1 MPNHL
6 NFRHSQLVLLALV
19 IAGTLV
25 TDPAG
30 LLAQDKKTAAKKT
43 EPAKKADKTATKTT
57 RRQRPADALRE
68 ARGKLKTLIPFQA
81 EIVETVVVRGKK
93 FRATGKY
100 MQGQGNKLRLEF
112 DLEVGRT
119 KGALVQVCDGTTLY
133 TQQKIGV
140 AVQAT
145 KRDVPRILNEL
156 KRMSSG
162 PRPRPGEFEA
172 DLGLGGLAALL
183 ESLDQSMSFIRQREQ
198 TFQKRPFVIIEGTW
212 NATFLEKLTDDD
224 QADDAGLP
232 EYVPDR
238 VRVYIDKTTRFPHR
252 IVYLKKATGQKVLR
266 PMVSLEFRNVQVN
279 APLTDASFVFK
290 PDPSVRVQDV
300 TNAFIQQIKQQVQ
313 SGGAAASGE
322 SGRTG
327 NSPSPR

>member
-6 NFRHSQLVLLALV
+6 NSRHFRLVLLALV
-19 IAGTLV
+19 LTGTLI
-25 TDPAG
+25 PAPNG
-30 LLAQDKKTAAKKT
+30 LLAQDKKKAVKKAQ
-43 EPAKKADKTATKTT
+43 PAKTSNKTANKTT

-68 ARGKLKTLIPFQA
+68 AREKLKELIPFQA

-140 AVQAT
+140 VVQAT

-156 KRMSSG
+156 KRMASG

-183 ESLDQSMSFIRQREQ
+183 ESLDQSMSFTRRREQ
-198 TFQKRPFVIIEGTW
+198 TFQDRPFIVIEGTW

-224 QADDAGLP
+224 QPDGAGLP

-238 VRVYIDKTTRFPHR
+238 VRVYIDKATRFPHR
-252 IVYLKKATGQKVLR
+252 IVYLKKAMGQQVLR

-313 SGGAAASGE
+313 SGGAATNGE
-322 SGRTG
+322 AGRTG